1 MNVVAILRYAICL
14 AALLAIVLL
23 PELWPRH
30 SHDNDLAVA
39 SSGDAVRLMRL
50 SHHNS

>member
-1 MNVVAILRYAICL
+1 MNVVTIVRYALCL
-14 AALLAIVLL
+14 VALLAIVVL
-23 PELWPRH
+23 PTLMPHH
-30 SHDNDLAVA
+30 SHDLNVA